1 MSVIEIQPAVGDLRH
16 DVRDDEREDE
26 RDVVPSVTK
35 ALQLLDTFRTHGPT
49 LGVSQISRLAG
60 VPKSTSF
67 RLLAYL
73 EQSGFVE
80 RDGRGY
86 CLGRRLFELG
96 NSVAL
101 CRPNG
106 LRETA
111 GPHLTDLFLAT
122 AGRAAVHLAILED
135 TDVVY
140 LEKIAGPRTMSV
152 PTRVGARMSASSS
165 GLGKAMLAHSG
176 REAIAAVLD
185 AGLQRHTRY
194 SVADPARFLQQ
205 LRRAHEV
212 GVAYDREEVILGLV
226 CTAAPIL
233 VDGRPVGAVSMSGHA
248 IGFSPEAVAPLVQR
262 TAAAISRDLAA

>member
-1 MSVIEIQPAVGDLRH
+1 MSVIQIDPDLR
-16 DVRDDEREDE
+16 DIATDDE

-60 VPKSTSF
+60 VPKSTAF

-101 CRPNG
+101 CRPEG

-111 GPHLTDLFLAT
+111 SPHLIDLFVA
-122 AGRAAVHLAILED
+122 AGTKAAVHLAVLEQN
-135 TDVVY
+135 DVVY
-140 LEKIAGPRTMSV
+140 LDKIAGPHTMRV
-152 PTRVGARMSASSS
+152 PTRVGGRMNAACS
-165 GLGKAMLAHSG
+165 GLGKAMLGFSD
-176 REAIAAVLD
+176 REVIGSVLEV
-185 AGLQRHTRY
+185 GLERRTRY
-194 SVADPARFLQQ
+194 SAADPVRFLQQ
-205 LRRAHEV
+205 LRRVRAE
-212 GVAYDREEVILGLV
+212 GVAYDREEVVLGLV

-233 VDGRPVGAVSMSGHA
+233 VDGRPVGAVSMSGNA
-248 IGFSPEAVAPLVQR
+248 IGFNPALAAPMVQR

>member
-1 MSVIEIQPAVGDLRH
+1 MSVIEIEKDLM
-16 DVRDDEREDE
+16 DIERE
-26 RDVVPSVTK
+26 VVPSVTK
-35 ALQLLDTFRTHGPT
+35 ALQLLDAFRTHGPT

-60 VPKSTSF
+60 VPKSTAF

-101 CRPNG
+101 CRPEG

-111 GPHLTDLFLAT
+111 APHLSNLFVA
-122 AGRAAVHLAILED
+122 ASGKAAVNLGVLEG

-140 LEKIAGPRTMSV
+140 LEKISGSNTPHV
-152 PTRVGARMSASSS
+152 PTRVGGRMNAACS
-165 GLGKAMLAHSG
+165 GLGKAILGFSD
-176 REAIAAVLD
+176 RDAIGVVLEK
-185 AGLQRHTRY
+185 GLVRRTRY
-194 SVADPARFLQQ
+194 SAADPTRFLQQ
-205 LRRAHEV
+205 LRRVRED
-212 GVAYDREEVILGLV
+212 GVAYDREEVMLGLV

-233 VDGRPVGAVSMSGHA
+233 VNGRPVGAISVSGPA
-248 IGFSPEAVAPLVQR
+248 IGFNPTAIAPLVQR
-262 TAAAISRDLAA
+262 TAALISSDLAA

>member
-1 MSVIEIQPAVGDLRH
+1 MSVIAMAPELT
-16 DVRDDEREDE
+16 EDME

-60 VPKSTSF
+60 VPKSTAF

-96 NSVAL
+96 NSVPL
-101 CRPNG
+101 CRPDG

-111 GPHLTDLFLAT
+111 APHLSDLFV
-122 AGRAAVHLAILED
+122 AGAGKAAVHLAVLED

-140 LEKIAGPRTMSV
+140 LEKIAGPQTMRV
-152 PTRVGARMSASSS
+152 PTRVGGRMNAACS
-165 GLGKAMLAHSG
+165 GLGKAILGFSE
-176 REAIAAVLD
+176 REVIGSVLD
-185 AGLQRHTRY
+185 AGLERRTRY
-194 SVADPARFLQQ
+194 SAADPVRFLQQ
-205 LRRAHEV
+205 LRRVRAE
-212 GVAYDREEVILGLV
+212 GVAFDREEVVLGLV

-233 VDGRPVGAVSMSGHA
+233 VDGRAVGAISMSGNA
-248 IGFSPEAVAPLVQR
+248 IGFNPTAAGPLLQR

>member
-1 MSVIEIQPAVGDLRH
+1 MHMTVIEMEKQAVLSEDL
-16 DVRDDEREDE
+16 E

-60 VPKSTSF
+60 VPKSTAF

-86 CLGRRLFELG
+86 CLGRLLFELG
-96 NSVAL
+96 NSVPL
-101 CRPNG
+101 CRPEG

-111 GPHLTDLFLAT
+111 APHLTDLFLG
-122 AGRAAVHLAILED
+122 AGGKAAVHLAVLEQ

-140 LEKIAGPRTMSV
+140 LEKMAGPQTMSV
-152 PTRVGARMSASSS
+152 PTRVGGRMNAACSA
-165 GLGKAMLAHSG
+165 LGKAILAFSE
-176 REAIAAVLD
+176 REVIASVLD
-185 AGLQRHTRY
+185 EGLQRRTRY
-194 SVADPARFLQQ
+194 SVADPARFLQT
-205 LRRAHEV
+205 LRRVHAE
-212 GVAYDREEVILGLV
+212 GVAHDREEVVLGLV

-233 VDGRPVGAVSMSGHA
+233 VGGRAVGAISMSGNA
-248 IGFSPEAVAPLVQR
+248 IGFNPTTAAPLVQR

>member
-1 MSVIEIQPAVGDLRH
+1 MTVVALEPQPVDDL
-16 DVRDDEREDE
+16 E

-73 EQSGFVE
+73 EQFGFVE

-86 CLGRRLFELG
+86 CLSHRLFELG
-96 NSVAL
+96 NSVKL
-101 CRPNG
+101 CRPDG

-111 GPHLTDLFLAT
+111 APHLSDLFVAT
-122 AGRAAVHLAILED
+122 SGKAAVHLAVLEQ

-140 LEKIAGPRTMSV
+140 LEKIAGPQTMRV
-152 PTRVGARMSASSS
+152 PTRVGGRMNAACS
-165 GLGKAMLAHSG
+165 GLGKAILGFSERATIG
-176 REAIAAVLD
+176 AVLD
-185 AGLQRHTRY
+185 EGLVRRTRY
-194 SVADPARFLQQ
+194 SAADPVSFLQQ
-205 LRRAHEV
+205 LRRVRAD
-212 GVAYDREEVILGLV
+212 GVAYDREEVVLGLV

-233 VDGRPVGAVSMSGHA
+233 VDGRAVGAVSMSGNA
-248 IGFSPEAVAPLVQR
+248 IGFNPAQAAPLVQR
-262 TAAAISRDLAA
+262 TATAISRDLAA

>member
-1 MSVIEIQPAVGDLRH
+1 MSVIEIEQV
-16 DVRDDEREDE
+16 VVDEE

-60 VPKSTSF
+60 VPKSTAF

-101 CRPNG
+101 CRPDG
-106 LRETA
+106 LRENA
-111 GPHLTDLFLAT
+111 APHLTELFLA
-122 AGRAAVHLAILED
+122 AGGKTAVHLAVLED

-140 LEKIAGPRTMSV
+140 LEKIAGPSTMHV
-152 PTRVGARMSASSS
+152 PTRVGGRMNAACS
-165 GLGKAMLAHSG
+165 GLGKAMLGFSG
-176 REAIAAVLD
+176 REAIGTVLE
-185 AGLQRHTRY
+185 AGLERRTRY
-194 SVADPARFLQQ
+194 SAADPVRFLQQ
-205 LRRAHEV
+205 LRRVHDE
-212 GVAYDREEVILGLV
+212 GVAYDREEVTLGLV
-226 CTAAPIL
+226 CVAAPIL
-233 VDGRPVGAVSMSGHA
+233 VDGRPVGAISMSGHA
-248 IGFSPEAVAPLVQR
+248 IGFNPATVAPLVQR
-262 TAAAISRDLAA
+262 TAAAITQDLAA

>member
-1 MSVIEIQPAVGDLRH
+1 MSVIDIEPSL
-16 DVRDDEREDE
+16 DE

-60 VPKSTSF
+60 VPKSTAF

-86 CLGRRLFELG
+86 CLGRLLFELG

-101 CRPNG
+101 CRPDG

-111 GPHLTDLFLAT
+111 APHLTDAFLA
-122 AGRAAVHLAILED
+122 ASGRTAVHLAVLEG

-140 LEKIAGPRTMSV
+140 LEKIAGPGTIRV
-152 PTRVGARMSASSS
+152 PTRVGGRMNAACSA
-165 GLGKAMLAHSG
+165 LGKAVLGFSG
-176 REAIAAVLD
+176 RDAIGAVLEG
-185 AGLQRHTRY
+185 GLVKRTRY
-194 SVADPARFLQQ
+194 SAADPTRFLQQ
-205 LRRAHEV
+205 LRRVRED
-212 GVAYDREEVILGLV
+212 GVAFDHEEVTLGLV
-226 CTAAPIL
+226 CVAAPVL
-233 VDGRPVGAVSMSGHA
+233 LEGRPVGAISMSGPA
-248 IGFSPEAVAPLVQR
+248 IGFRPDAVAPLVQR
-262 TAAAISRDLAA
+262 TAAAISRDLAG

>member
-1 MSVIEIQPAVGDLRH
+1 MSVIQLEPDLS
-16 DVRDDEREDE
+16 DLE

-60 VPKSTSF
+60 VPKSTAF

-101 CRPNG
+101 CRPDG

-111 GPHLTDLFLAT
+111 APHLTDLFVAT
-122 AGRAAVHLAILED
+122 SGKAAVHLAVLED

-140 LEKIAGPRTMSV
+140 LEKIAGPSTMRV
-152 PTRVGARMSASSS
+152 PTRVGGRMNAACS
-165 GLGKAMLAHSG
+165 GLGKAILGFSDRA
-176 REAIAAVLD
+176 AIGAVLD
-185 AGLQRHTRY
+185 QGLERRTRY
-194 SVADPARFLQQ
+194 SAADPVRFLQQ
-205 LRRAHEV
+205 LRRVRAE
-212 GVAYDREEVILGLV
+212 GVAYDREEVTLGLV
-226 CTAAPIL
+226 CAAAPIL
-233 VDGRPVGAVSMSGHA
+233 VDGRPVGAISLSGHA
-248 IGFSPEAVAPLVQR
+248 IGFNPTAAAPLLQR
-262 TAAAISRDLAA
+262 TAAGISRDLAA